1 MKNDITK
8 LTAFE
13 IGTLLDKNKID
24 PIGLLELFL
33 ENFNTAEE
41 GTKNGVSIV
50 LKKEAFTE
58 AKLSWKRQKNNNRL
72 SIFDGVP
79 SGWKDVIDIKN
90 YPAFAGSKLLK
101 KTKKKY
107 KGRGCLCCY

>member
-41 GTKNGVSIV
+41 GTKNGV
-50 LKKEAFTE
+50 F
-58 AKLSWKRQKNNNRL
+58 
-72 SIFDGVP
+72 FDVG
-79 SGWKDVIDIKN
+79 
-90 YPAFAGSKLLK
+90 
-101 KTKKKY
+101 
-107 KGRGCLCCY
+107 